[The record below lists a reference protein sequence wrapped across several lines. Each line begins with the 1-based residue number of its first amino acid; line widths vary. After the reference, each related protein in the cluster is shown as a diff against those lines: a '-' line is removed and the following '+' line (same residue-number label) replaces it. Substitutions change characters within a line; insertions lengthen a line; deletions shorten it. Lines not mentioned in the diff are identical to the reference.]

1 MPRTK
6 TTARSPDGSS
16 RDAAGKET
24 MIPESRTE
32 EATSVPE
39 INLMQLPLVELHPFE
54 GHPFK
59 VLDDELMAQTV
70 ESIQQ
75 VGILNPLIA
84 RPDPDG
90 GYEILSGHRRLHAAQ
105 LAGLESVPVIVKEM
119 DDDAA
124 VIFMVD
130 SNLQREGLLPS
141 ERAFAYKMKLEAIK
155 HQGSRS
161 DLTSGQLGPKLEG
174 KRSNQIVADDAGE
187 SVKQI
192 QRYIRLTN
200 LIPELLDM
208 VDEKK
213 ISFNP
218 AVELSYLTVKEQKH
232 FLEAMD
238 YAQAAPSLSQAQRI
252 KKLSQEGACTLM
264 AMCTIMNEEKK
275 SDLSHVTLKNDVLR
289 KYFPK
294 SYTPK
299 QMEDTIIRLLEQWQ
313 KSRKRNQ
320 EL

>member
-16 RDAAGKET
+16 GDAAGKET

-32 EATSVPE
+32 EVTAVPE
-39 INLMQLPLVELHPFE
+39 ISLMQLPLDELHPFE

-119 DDDAA
+119 DDEAA

-141 ERAFAYKMKLEAIK
+141 ERAFAYKMKLEAVDRVRGRPK
-155 HQGSRS
+155 KE
-161 DLTSGQLGPKLEG
+161 GQVVPDYFGKKTTEVIAEG
-174 KRSNQIVADDAGE
+174 TGE
-187 SVKQI
+187 SGRQV

-200 LIPELLDM
+200 LIPELLDL

-218 AVELSYLTVKEQKH
+218 AVELSYLSAKEQKN
-232 FLEAMD
+232 FMEAMD

-252 KKLSQEGACTLM
+252 KKLSQEGACTLI